1 MTINKLEAISAEQ
14 PPDDECHPTVVSSTN
29 IILKPLDVDSVVRL
43 IESWENDP
51 DEDEQRETL
60 AYLRKTQCEC

>member
-14 PPDDECHPTVVSSTN
+14 PPDDGCHPTVVSSTN

-43 IESWENDP
+43 IES
-51 DEDEQRETL
+51 
-60 AYLRKTQCEC
+60 